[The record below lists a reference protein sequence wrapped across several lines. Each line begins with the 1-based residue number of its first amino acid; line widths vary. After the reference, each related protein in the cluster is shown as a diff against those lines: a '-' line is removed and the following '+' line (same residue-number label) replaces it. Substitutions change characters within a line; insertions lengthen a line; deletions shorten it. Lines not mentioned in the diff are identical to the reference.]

1 MQFKPVLLKGQL
13 RFSIRAE
20 GRFLGDCDPKENGV
34 GGTQMVG
41 AGRKAFLWGGQV
53 GSRQCPFGH
62 GHC

>member
-20 GRFLGDCDPKENGV
+20 GRFLGDFDPRESGI
-34 GGTQMVG
+34 GGTQIVG
-41 AGRKAFLWGGQV
+41 AGSKAFLWGAQV
-53 GSRQCPFGH
+53 RGRRGPLGH